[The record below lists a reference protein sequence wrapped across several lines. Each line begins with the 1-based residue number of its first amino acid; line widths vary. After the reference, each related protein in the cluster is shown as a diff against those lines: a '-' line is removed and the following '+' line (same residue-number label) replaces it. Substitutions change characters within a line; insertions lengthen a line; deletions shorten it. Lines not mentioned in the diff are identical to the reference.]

1 MVIGKI
7 ADDIIYELSKFF
19 FKFMYDIGMFFVYA
33 TIIWV
38 GVLLGFIPEMLAG
51 LFMIAIFFVKVGAYD
66 FIYNNYRRRTK

>member
-1 MVIGKI
+1 MVNNIW
-7 ADDIIYELSKFF
+7 ADCIYEMSKFF
-19 FKFMYDIGMFFVYA
+19 IKFMYDIGMFFVYA

-66 FIYNNYRRRTK
+66 FIYNNYRRRI